1 MFGWLLR
8 LLLIVLIVRA
18 IWRFATGLLQG
29 AASVERARVQPDQPV
44 PLVKDPICGTYVV
57 GGKALSASSGDTI
70 HYFCSERCRDEF
82 VRGGAGRRSA

>member
-1 MFGWLLR
+1 MLGWLLR

-29 AASVERARVQPDQPV
+29 AASVDRARVQPGQPV

-57 GGKALSASSGDTI
+57 QGKSLSASSGGTT
-70 HYFCSERCRDEF
+70 HYFCSERCRDQF
-82 VRGGAGRRSA
+82 VSAGAGRRSA